1 MNVAV
6 SFSINPVSFS
16 INQKVHLLGN
26 FDKKIEFLVGF

>member
-1 MNVAV
+1 MNVA
-6 SFSINPVSFS
+6 VSFS